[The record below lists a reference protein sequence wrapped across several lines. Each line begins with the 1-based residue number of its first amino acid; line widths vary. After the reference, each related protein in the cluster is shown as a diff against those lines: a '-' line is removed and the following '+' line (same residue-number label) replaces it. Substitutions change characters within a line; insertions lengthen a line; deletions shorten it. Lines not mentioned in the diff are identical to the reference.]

1 MKRAD
6 QKKKKSTYWV
16 VPFYKILGNTN
27 LSIVTEG
34 KQVLPGDGG
43 ERLTKQ
49 NKETLWGDGYFQH
62 HDCRDGFKGTH
73 KHQNLPNCT
82 RYTCVHKLYSNKV
95 VFYKKKYTET
105 VSEN

>member
-1 MKRAD
+1 M
-6 QKKKKSTYWV
+6 
-16 VPFYKILGNTN
+16 
-27 LSIVTEG
+27 TEG

-95 VFYKKKYTET
+95 VFYKKKNTLKLCLRINEHIKTYQKKDKRIFYNLKIEIILSTT
-105 VSEN
+105 

>member
-1 MKRAD
+1 MD
-6 QKKKKSTYWV
+6 HH
-16 VPFYKILGNTN
+16 
-27 LSIVTEG
+27 
-34 KQVLPGDGG
+34 
-43 ERLTKQ
+43 
-49 NKETLWGDGYFQH
+49 QH

-82 RYTCVHKLYSNKV
+82 HYTCVHKLYSNKV